1 VNGFPYGAGYEATGA
16 GPGGAGAG
24 AGPCGA
30 FCGAAGAGPGAGP
43 GALDLIKTF
52 FLSSEATKPL
62 AILEDVSNERSLA

>member
-16 GPGGAGAG
+16 GPGGAGPGG
-24 AGPCGA
+24 AGA
-30 FCGAAGAGPGAGP
+30 FCGGPGGAGAG
-43 GALDLIKTF
+43 GALDLIKIF